1 MTTPLAII
9 VRGVME
15 RTDIGHLALLAWALG
30 ASGLAVVTLREAADA
45 ARRTETFMQEFLQE
59 FLQELSR
66 FNRNIEGDEK

>member
-1 MTTPLAII
+1 MTTPVNII
-9 VRGVME
+9 IRGVIE

-30 ASGLAVVTLREAADA
+30 ASGLAALMRREAAEA
-45 ARRTETFMQEFLQE
+45 TRRTEIFMQEFLQE